1 MTALLLGLRLGG
13 LLLIGLAF
21 AHLPISR
28 RFLWREESTRLSPL
42 NRQVLLVHAFFVA
55 LAVGMMGVWM
65 LFWPRALATPNALG
79 VPVTAGLA
87 IFWSIRLYVQWFVY
101 DHALWRGKRFETA
114 VHVVFTIL
122 WAYLA
127 VLFALCLERQLGTG

>member
-1 MTALLLGLRLGG
+1 MTALLWSLRLGG
-13 LLLIGLAF
+13 ALLIALAF

-28 RFLWREESTRLSPL
+28 RFLWREESLRLSPF
-42 NRQVLLVHAFFVA
+42 NRQVLLVHAFFIA

-65 LFWPRALATPNALG
+65 LFWPSALATPNPLG

-87 IFWSIRLYVQWFVY
+87 IFWTIRLYVQWFVY

-114 VHVVFTIL
+114 VHIGFTAFWTYLAVVFT
-122 WAYLA
+122 
-127 VLFALCLERQLGTG
+127 LCLARQLGSG